1 MYCILEIISVKLEII
16 TAKITVLYLRT
27 FWAGKS
33 YMVCFTQI
41 AQIILHDVFQ
51 LRNLLEKIKMKKGK
65 EHKTGERLMC
75 IYNLSIKKR
84 IARN

>member
-1 MYCILEIISVKLEII
+1 
-16 TAKITVLYLRT
+16 
-27 FWAGKS
+27 
-33 YMVCFTQI
+33 MVCFTQI